1 MQVEGFIRY
10 IVATPILTQAMVLS
24 KGERMFVGL
33 QTSVLV
39 GDAGCLLTR

>member
-1 MQVEGFIRY
+1 
-10 IVATPILTQAMVLS
+10 MVIFWTHAGESGTTLS

-33 QTSVLV
+33 QTSVWV